1 MHICG
6 GSCEL
11 AIPLLSQHTSGT
23 PLSATAATQPNR
35 RRSRSTPGQ
44 RAPRWLSLPDQAS
57 QGLSRGGTSCR
68 NTLDAWVSVTG
79 RLAAVPLRT
88 DTQCGGWR
96 QLVLTAAVG
105 GGGLPVG
112 PQAARAIRHH
122 ARCGGTVRSCGLA
135 GWPAA
140 ANLTNMLSRAGLS
153 FKLVRQTHWAPAA
166 SSLPAF
172 VPPVLLLLPPRLKQ
186 SPGQAPAI
194 AAQLPH
200 ALPWQQMTT
209 ADMAEVYKP
218 QNIVVTGGAGK

>member
-1 MHICG
+1 VWQV
-6 GSCEL
+6 
-11 AIPLLSQHTSGT
+11 AAAGT
-23 PLSATAATQPNR
+23 
-35 RRSRSTPGQ
+35 
-44 RAPRWLSLPDQAS
+44 D
-57 QGLSRGGTSCR
+57 
-68 NTLDAWVSVTG
+68 
-79 RLAAVPLRT
+79 
-88 DTQCGGWR
+88 
-96 QLVLTAAVG
+96 G
-105 GGGLPVG
+105 GGGRGLPVG
-112 PQAARAIRHH
+112 PQAARAFRHP

-166 SSLPAF
+166 SPLPAF
-172 VPPVLLLLPPRLKQ
+172 VPPLLLLLPLRLKQ

-218 QNIVVTGGAGK
+218 QNILVTGGAGK